1 MKKNINNK
9 FNQNSIVHKK
19 YIVDYDKKT
28 GLPNYRSIKIV
39 STNKKV
45 IVYNEKDEKIGEAG
59 VIRES
64 DFDFDALV
72 NMAMETSGSKIEV
85 A

>member
-1 MKKNINNK
+1 MKKNVHDK
-9 FNQNSIVHKK
+9 FNQNSIV
-19 YIVDYDKKT
+19 
-28 GLPNYRSIKIV
+28 
-39 STNKKV
+39 NKKV
-45 IVYNEKDEKIGEAG
+45 IVYNKKDEKIGEAG

-72 NMAMETSGSKIEV
+72 NMAMKTSGSKIEV

>member
-1 MKKNINNK
+1 MKKLCNH
-9 FNQNSIVHKK
+9 FNQNIIEHRKIV
-19 YIVDYDKKT
+19 VGYDKKSE
-28 GLPNYRSIKIV
+28 LPNYRSIKIIT
-39 STNKKV
+39 TNKRLV
-45 IVYNEKDEKIGEAG
+45 VYNEKGEKIGEAG

-64 DFDFDALV
+64 DFDFEALL

>member
-1 MKKNINNK
+1 MKKNK
-9 FNQNSIVHKK
+9 LNQNAIVHRK
-19 YIVDYDKKT
+19 IITGYDKT
-28 GLPNYRSIKIV
+28 TNEPNFRSIKIV

-45 IVYNEKDEKIGEAG
+45 IVYNERDVKIGEAG

>member
-1 MKKNINNK
+1 MKKNK
-9 FNQNSIVHKK
+9 LNQNVIVHRK

-45 IVYNEKDEKIGEAG
+45 IVYNERDIKIGEAG

-64 DFDFDALV
+64 DFDFDALL
-72 NMAMETSGSKIEV
+72 NMAMDISGSKIEV

>member
-1 MKKNINNK
+1 MKKSK
-9 FNQNSIVHKK
+9 FNQNAIVHRT
-19 YIVDYDKKT
+19 IVTGYDKKT
-28 GLPNYRSIKIV
+28 GKPNFRSIKIV

-45 IVYNEKDEKIGEAG
+45 IVYNESDIEIGEAG

-64 DFDFDALV
+64 DFDFETLL
-72 NMAMETSGSKIEV
+72 NIAMETSGAKIKV

>member
-1 MKKNINNK
+1 M
-9 FNQNSIVHKK
+9 
-19 YIVDYDKKT
+19 
-28 GLPNYRSIKIV
+28 
-39 STNKKV
+39 
-45 IVYNEKDEKIGEAG
+45 YNERDVKIGEAG

>member
-1 MKKNINNK
+1 MKKSK
-9 FNQNSIVHKK
+9 FNQNAIVYKK
-19 YIVDYDKKT
+19 FITGYDKKS

-45 IVYNEKDEKIGEAG
+45 IVYNEKDVKLGEAG

-64 DFDFDALV
+64 DFDFDALL

>member
-1 MKKNINNK
+1 MKKNK
-9 FNQNSIVHKK
+9 LNQNAIVHRK

-45 IVYNEKDEKIGEAG
+45 IVYNERDIKIGEAG

-64 DFDFDALV
+64 DFDFDALL
-72 NMAMETSGSKIEV
+72 NMAMDISGSKIEV

>member
-1 MKKNINNK
+1 MKKLRDH
-9 FNQNSIVHKK
+9 FNQNIIEHRKIV
-19 YIVDYDKKT
+19 VGYDKKS
-28 GLPNYRSIKIV
+28 GLPNYRSIKIIT
-39 STNKKV
+39 TNKRLV
-45 IVYNEKDEKIGEAG
+45 VYNEKGEKIGEAA

-64 DFDFDALV
+64 DFDFEALL

>member
-1 MKKNINNK
+1 MKKYK
-9 FNQNSIVHKK
+9 FNRNTIEHRKIIVG
-19 YIVDYDKKT
+19 YDKKS
-28 GLPNYRSIKIV
+28 GLPNYRSIKVV

-45 IVYNEKDEKIGEAG
+45 IVYNEKDKKIGEAG